1 MIHGIEVVD
10 FHIHLPKYEFF
21 QKSAYA
27 WFAQKYPSEADYDEF
42 SEFNSNPANFT
53 KLLSENHV
61 DVGVVL
67 AEVAP
72 LTTGVAPNQLVEAF
86 CKDSQKLIPFC
97 TLNPYCDADLAGTLE
112 KLYYA
117 HGFKGVKLYPTYNYF
132 YPNERMLYPL
142 YATAQRLNIPILF
155 HTGSSIFKNS
165 RIKYG
170 NPIFF
175 DDVAVDFPDLNI
187 VMAHGG
193 RGAWY
198 DEALIMARL
207 HENVFIEVSGLPPH
221 KLLEFFPDMDR
232 FSHKFIF
239 GSDWPSVSISANI
252 ESIFKLDISLDAKVR
267 ILGSNAKQILEL

>member
-1 MIHGIEVVD
+1 MLHGIEVVD
-10 FHIHLPKYEFF
+10 FHMHLSKYEFF

-27 WFAQKYPSEADYDEF
+27 WFAQKYPSEADYDKF
-42 SEFNSNPANFT
+42 SEINSNPANFT
-53 KLLSENHV
+53 KLLSENSV
-61 DVGVVL
+61 DIGVVL

-72 LTTGVAPNQLVEAF
+72 LTTGVASNQMVEDF
-86 CKDSQKLIPFC
+86 CKDSPKLIPFC
-97 TLNPYCDADLAGTLE
+97 TLNPYCDPDLAGTIENLHCV
-112 KLYYA
+112 

-170 NPIFF
+170 NPILF
-175 DDVAVDFPDLNI
+175 DDVAVDFPDLKI

-198 DEALIMARL
+198 DEAMIMARL
-207 HENVFIEVSGLPPH
+207 HENIYIEVSGLPPH

-252 ESIFKLDISLDAKVR
+252 ESIFKLDLSLESKTR
-267 ILGSNAKQILEL
+267 ILGSNAKKILKI